1 MISLAEHNPELLD
14 EWNYIKN
21 DELGITPY
29 SVSYGTEKKVWWIC
43 KKCGYSWYSTIVSR
57 TRKKGSGCPV
67 CGHRIV
73 VAGIND
79 LATLYPD
86 LIKEWDYEKN
96 SKIDLCPNKV
106 AHRSDKKAWW
116 ICPVCDLSYY
126 SVIKNRTRGTN
137 CPNCANELRTSFP
150 EQAIYYYLKREF
162 EDVISRMNIIGKES
176 DIFIPGMNL
185 SIEYD
190 GAYYHNTRESLE
202 REKQK
207 YEHLQELGIKLIR
220 IREKGLDYKSFSD
233 YRLYLKENSEAELEK
248 TIHDIFKII
257 ESMFGLIV
265 NSDANIK
272 EDRQNI
278 YEQYIQLKRDNSI
291 EKLYPVVLKDWDYDK
306 NKIRPCSVTPG
317 SEKKVWWKCE
327 KGHSYE
333 QQVFSHIRGARC
345 PYCDGKIVI
354 TGENDLRSLYP
365 EIAKEW
371 DYEKNELTPS
381 QVKAHSHIKVWWKCE
396 KGHSYLNSVDKRT
409 GKQKEKCPYCCNK
422 KILVGYND
430 LKTLRPKL
438 VKEWDYKKN
447 DLGPEDYSCGSMKK
461 VWWICP
467 ECNLSYCSVIRSR
480 ANLNTGCP
488 RCSRSKK
495 KISK

>member
-14 EWNYIKN
+14 EWDYEKN
-21 DELGITPY
+21 DELGIAPY
-29 SVSYGTEKKVWWIC
+29 SVSYGTEKKAWWIC
-43 KKCGYSWYSTIVSR
+43 KKCGYSWYSTIESR
-57 TRKKGSGCPV
+57 TRKKGCGCPI

-73 VAGIND
+73 VEGIND
-79 LATLYPD
+79 LATLYPE
-86 LIKEWDYEKN
+86 LVKEWDYEKN
-96 SKIDLCPNKV
+96 DKDGLYPNKV
-106 AHRSDKKAWW
+106 AHRSDKKVWW
-116 ICPVCDLSYY
+116 VCPVCCCSYKTA
-126 SVIKNRTRGTN
+126 IKHRTQGTG
-137 CPNCANELRTSFP
+137 CPHCANELHTSFP
-150 EQAIYYYLKREF
+150 EQAIYFYLNREF
-162 EDVISRMNIIGKES
+162 EDVKNRMDVLGKES

-190 GAYYHNTRESLE
+190 GAHYHNTNASLE
-202 REKQK
+202 REKKK
-207 YEHLQELGIKLIR
+207 YIHLRELGIKLIR
-220 IREKGLDYKSFSD
+220 IRGLGIDLPSYADYS
-233 YRLYLKENSEAELEK
+233 LYLKDNSEKELER
-248 TIHDIFKII
+248 IISGVFEIIDDIYG
-257 ESMFGLIV
+257 FG
-265 NSDANIK
+265 IK
-272 EDRQNI
+272 CDIDINRDRQYI
-278 YEQYIQLKRDNSI
+278 YKQYIQLRKENSI
-291 EKLYPVVLKDWDYDK
+291 EKLYPKVLKDWDYDK
-306 NKIRPCSVTPG
+306 NKIRPSSVTPG
-317 SEKKVWWKCE
+317 SEKRVWWKCE

-333 QQVFSHIRGARC
+333 QQIFSHIKGAGC

-354 TGENDLRSLYP
+354 TGENDLQTLYP

-371 DYEKNELTPS
+371 DYEKNELTPF
-381 QVKAHSHIKVWWKCE
+381 QVNAHSHIKVWWKCE

-422 KILVGYND
+422 KILIGYND

-488 RCSRSKK
+488 SCRRKKK
-495 KISK
+495 KIS